1 MTEPISITDKVVDT
15 LTKRLGRTERDLRSA
30 RADLFGLQ
38 EEVGSGAGEFAHA
51 VADHIGDFQRVW
63 RDALETH
70 AESAAALITVT
81 QAQQR
86 DAASVDGG
94 R

>member
-1 MTEPISITDKVVDT
+1 MTEPISITDKVVNT

-38 EEVGSGAGEFAHA
+38 EVGSGAGEFAHA
-51 VADHIGDFQRVW
+51 VADHIADFQRVW

-70 AESAAALITVT
+70 AESAAALIAVT